1 MTMGTH
7 LTESLPPAWWQIT
20 ECVDAFE
27 AARDRGVSDLRG
39 FAAHVSPDYQPAAIT
54 ELAAVDMECR
64 WEAGEP
70 KLVEQYLEEYPE
82 IAGDAQYAEEL
93 IAQEYQVRRDCGEKP
108 AIDEYRRRFPEYDVE
123 RVVAQ
128 IDTGA
133 FTISSSTLGMRKRP
147 ADPAPDT
154 IGRYEVREE
163 IGAGAFG
170 RVYRCYDAKLKREVA
185 VKLPHRSGRT
195 RTVEQL
201 QQFRHEAQS
210 AARLQHPGIVSVLDT
225 GELEDGR
232 GYVVYECV
240 KGQTLRDRIKAR
252 TYTREQA
259 VNWCIAIAEALHYA
273 HTHKVVHR
281 DVSPAN
287 VLLDQ
292 EGHVHLTDLGLSKL
306 DDQYFCDE
314 SGRVLGNVA
323 YISPEQ
329 ARQAHWASPQADI
342 YSLGVILYELLTGNC
357 PFDLKS
363 PRGLREALAQV
374 EQRIPDPPR
383 TVDGTISAELEAV
396 CLKAMD
402 KNPANRYTTA
412 SDMAAALRAAT
423 SSTRKPALGRRRVV
437 LGLFLVG
444 VAILVAMPFVI
455 FGWKGPNDRN
465 VPAPPSPVPPSDSG
479 KVGFKWWRVVW
490 HRPNFP
496 QKVLTGKF
504 LRLRLVDGDGI
515 AIDAELTR
523 PAYLSV
529 LAGYP
534 NKRVEVLY
542 RTDGRVTTFSHPQDQ
557 SKWRTLQPDDGHGRE
572 VIVLLASATKLTD
585 GDVEALQKAEVATS
599 NEFSDRSSDAIV
611 EFPIP
616 KGQDGEM
623 VRSFGTYDQKEHVFG
638 EQLSRMLKLD
648 EESRAFVALS
658 YVHDQPRDAR

>member
-1 MTMGTH
+1 MGTH

-108 AIDEYRRRFPEYDVE
+108 AIDEYRRRFPKYDVE
-123 RVVAQ
+123 RVVTQ

-133 FTISSSTLGMRKRP
+133 FTISSSTLGMRTPP
-147 ADPAPDT
+147 ADPLRGT

-170 RVYRCYDAKLKREVA
+170 RVYRCYDAKLKRDVA
-185 VKLPHRSGRT
+185 IKLPHRNSKT

-342 YSLGVILYELLTGNC
+342 YSLGVILYELLTGTC

-363 PRGLREALAQV
+363 PRGLREALTQV

-412 SDMAAALRAAT
+412 FDMAAALRAAT

-437 LGLFLVG
+437 VGLLLVG
-444 VAILVAMPFVI
+444 AAILVAMAFVVYVYPP
-455 FGWKGPNDRN
+455 WKSQPE
-465 VPAPPSPVPPSDSG
+465 PASG
-479 KVGFKWWRVVW
+479 KLEITWWRVVYD
-490 HRPNFP
+490 RPPFKP
-496 QKVLTGKF
+496 RVLTGTF
-504 LRLRLVDGDGI
+504 ARLPLVDGAGMLI
-515 AIDAELTR
+515 EAELSH
-523 PAYLSV
+523 PAYLYV
-529 LAGYP
+529 LGGYP
-534 NKRVEVLY
+534 NKRLKVLHQ
-542 RTDGRVTTFSHPQDQ
+542 TEDKVSEFSYPQEQDFWA
-557 SKWRTLQPDDGHGRE
+557 KLTPGEGHGRE
-572 VIVLLASATKLTD
+572 VIILVASDTKLPEN
-585 GDVEALQKAEVATS
+585 DVRTLQKLEVVP
-599 NEFSDRSSDAIV
+599 SDRFLREYADRLV
-611 EFPIP
+611 ELPIP
-616 KGQDGEM
+616 KRLEGEM
-623 VRSFGTYDQKEHVFG
+623 VRGHELFDLKSNVFG
-638 EQLSRMLKLD
+638 EQLSSMLTLD
-648 EESRAFVALS
+648 GESRAFVALS
-658 YVHDQPRDAR
+658 YVHDPDPEARGNESE